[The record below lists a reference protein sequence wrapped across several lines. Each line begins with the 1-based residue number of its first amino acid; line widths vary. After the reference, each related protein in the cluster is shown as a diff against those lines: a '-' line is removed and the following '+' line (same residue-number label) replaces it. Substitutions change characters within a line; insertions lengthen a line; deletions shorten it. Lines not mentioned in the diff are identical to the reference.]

1 MIVRTVILAFAALGL
16 IVAGAT
22 ARTADGLGRQAAAER
37 PAIVD
42 TAPVIR

>member
-22 ARTADGLGRQAAAER
+22 ARTSDGLGRQAAADR
-37 PAIVD
+37 PA
-42 TAPVIR
+42 TLEAAPVLR